1 MIDWWALF
9 VNSLWI
15 LGLAV
20 ILSAF
25 SYADWQAHRRGGSL
39 RQVLARPGF
48 GVSFSM
54 GAVLFC
60 LGLLLSGRSALERVA
75 WAVLA
80 VLSAAQAWQSWR
92 ALPSGRAQR
101 DHLREEA

>member
-1 MIDWWALF
+1 MIDWWALL

-25 SYADWQAHRRGGSL
+25 SYADWQAHRRGCRL

-60 LGLLLSGRSALERVA
+60 LGLLLGGRSALERVA

-80 VLSAAQAWQSWR
+80 VLSAVQAWQNWR
-92 ALPSGRAQR
+92 ALPEGGDHRA
-101 DHLREEA
+101 DLREEA